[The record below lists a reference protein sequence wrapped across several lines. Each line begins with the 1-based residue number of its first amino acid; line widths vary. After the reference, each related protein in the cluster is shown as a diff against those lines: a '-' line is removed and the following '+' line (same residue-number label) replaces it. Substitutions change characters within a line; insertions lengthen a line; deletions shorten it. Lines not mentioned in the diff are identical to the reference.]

1 MNRLVLFLAAMLC
14 ILGIFVAGCS
24 KESDSKAL
32 SVRGITTNSEA
43 YKGTITITG
52 AVAMVSP
59 TDPKMFAIMDL
70 DDVKNNVP
78 LPQRVFMQVRYEGG
92 PRPTGGD
99 KVNITG
105 SFKENSRYFEA
116 TKIKLRK

>member
-1 MNRLVLFLAAMLC
+1 MNRLVVFLSAMVFV
-14 ILGIFVAGCS
+14 LGILVAGCS
-24 KESDSKAL
+24 KDSDSNAL
-32 SVRGITTNSEA
+32 SVRGMSTNSTA
-43 YKGTITITG
+43 YQGTVTIAG

-78 LPQRVFMQVRYEGG
+78 LPQRVFMQVRYENG
-92 PRPTGGD
+92 PRPAGGD

-105 SFKENSRYFEA
+105 SFKENSRYFTA